1 MNKRK
6 DKSLKP
12 MNRSSLH
19 KLPRSFYT
27 PFEKLDQL
35 FARGFS
41 NDPKHYPDIE
51 PPGEKTEIIPPVIE
65 AAADDDSLFQSA
77 MADVSPAAA
86 GTPQK
91 SAAPAP

>member
-12 MNRSSLH
+12 MSRSSLH
-19 KLPRSFYT
+19 RLPRGFYT

-41 NDPKHYPDIE
+41 TDPKHYPRRE

-65 AAADDDSLFQSA
+65 AAADEDSLFQSA
-77 MADVSPAAA
+77 MADVSPLR
-86 GTPQK
+86 GRTPPK